1 MLPPSEV
8 RNFSKKRHGEGEIV
22 LDKDR
27 LERALAEERKRKVE
41 EEEDQVGGWSQKKA
55 KGHKYNNTSDS
66 KSGTGEVTEEE
77 LEAYRLT
84 KAHAADDPMAQM
96 KGGEDELLPL

>member
-8 RNFSKKRHGEGEIV
+8 RSFSKKRHGEGEIV

-55 KGHKYNNTSDS
+55 GGGKRGKYNNTSDS
-66 KSGTGEVTEEE
+66 KGGTGEVTEEE
-77 LEAYRLT
+77 L
-84 KAHAADDPMAQM
+84 
-96 KGGEDELLPL
+96 GELRRVFLLFGSELIGKLRW